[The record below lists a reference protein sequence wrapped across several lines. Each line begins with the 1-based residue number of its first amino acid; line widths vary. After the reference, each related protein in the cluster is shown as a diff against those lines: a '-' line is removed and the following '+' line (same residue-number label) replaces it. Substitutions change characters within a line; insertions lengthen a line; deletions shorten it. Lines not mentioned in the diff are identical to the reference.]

1 MRGVHIDIP
10 PDVADGLRLPPP
22 EAEVRLKRELA
33 ARLYEK
39 RILSLSLAR
48 RLAGM
53 TRWQFHEWLTE
64 QGIARDYGVD
74 ELEADAAAIRDL
86 P

>member
-1 MRGVHIDIP
+1 
-10 PDVADGLRLPPP
+10 
-22 EAEVRLKRELA
+22 
-33 ARLYEK
+33 YEK